1 MIYSFRHSGLSA
13 FFSEVEKQQV
23 DTEHAKRLRRVLTM
37 LNSSTSMESLNFP
50 GLRIRPLSGKKNGHY
65 AVSVWDNWW
74 ITFRF
79 KDGNLYDVDYR
90 TFAVE
95 AM

>member
-1 MIYSFRHSGLSA
+1 
-13 FFSEVEKQQV
+13 
-23 DTEHAKRLRRVLTM
+23 
-37 LNSSTSMESLNFP
+37 MESLNFP
-50 GLRIRPLSGKKNGHY
+50 GLRIRRLSGKKNGHY
-65 AVSVWDNWW
+65 AVLVWDNWW

-90 TFAVE
+90 TFTVE